1 MSESGGVSVRVSP
14 LPAGFVE
21 VLPGPGLLSALL
33 SVSRGDCNGVELE
46 ELVRARRRLICWLEE
61 GCLGDVVELAHTPPG
76 LVDDPAVRVGSVDPH
91 TPAVLE
97 PLLGWTAYHADWY
110 AALALTLT
118 ELPRTR
124 AALARGD
131 LEVGEVRVIAERLAD
146 LSTGADRRKVEDALF
161 PDVLGLRAGLLRMR
175 VEAEVIKVD
184 PDAAL
189 ARHRRRV
196 RDREVEIY
204 PAIDGAADLAVRGVP
219 ADQAAEAFGYVD
231 AIARTMKQSGDRRRL
246 GQLRADI
253 ATSLL
258 SGRSHIH
265 NPDPGDGDR
274 AAGESSEQARRGVV
288 KVPAPRAPQPAA
300 TPSMPTTS
308 GEPAGYG

>member
-1 MSESGGVSVRVSP
+1 M
-14 LPAGFVE
+14 
-21 VLPGPGLLSALL
+21 
-33 SVSRGDCNGVELE
+33 
-46 ELVRARRRLICWLEE
+46 
-61 GCLGDVVELAHTPPG
+61 
-76 LVDDPAVRVGSVDPH
+76 
-91 TPAVLE
+91 
-97 PLLGWTAYHADWY
+97 
-110 AALALTLT
+110 ALTLT

-131 LEVGEVRVIAERLAD
+131 LEIGEVRVIAERLAD

-196 RDREVEIY
+196 RDREVEMY

-219 ADQAAEAFGYVD
+219 ADQAAEAYGYVD
-231 AIARTMKQSGDRRRL
+231 VIARTMKQAGDPRRL

-265 NPDPGDGDR
+265 NPDPHDTRDTHNCDRHSPDAHSPDPHETGDTDDSGSCGDDACGGDTCGRDNGDGGR
-274 AAGESSEQARRGVV
+274 AAGDSSERARRGVV
-288 KVPAPRAPQPAA
+288 KVPAPRAPQPATPTIAAA
-300 TPSMPTTS
+300 TASAA
-308 GEPAGYG
+308 EPADDPPPPMQPQLPVKGVVCPGWGCGRGFS

>member
-1 MSESGGVSVRVSP
+1 M
-14 LPAGFVE
+14 
-21 VLPGPGLLSALL
+21 
-33 SVSRGDCNGVELE
+33 
-46 ELVRARRRLICWLEE
+46 EE

-76 LVDDPAVRVGSVDPH
+76 LIDDPAVRVGPVDPH

-110 AALALTLT
+110 ATLALTLT

-124 AALARGD
+124 TALARGD
-131 LEVGEVRVIAERLAD
+131 LEIGEVRVIAERLAD

-175 VEAEVIKVD
+175 VQAQVIKVD

-219 ADQAAEAFGYVD
+219 ADQAAEAYGYVD
-231 AIARTMKQSGDRRRL
+231 AIARTMKQEGDPRRL

-258 SGRSHIH
+258 SGRTHIH
-265 NPDPGDGDR
+265 NPDPHDTHNCDRHSPDPHSPDPHETGDTNESGGCGDDACGGDTCGRDNGDG
-274 AAGESSEQARRGVV
+274 GRGRWRF
-288 KVPAPRAPQPAA
+288 K
-300 TPSMPTTS
+300 
-308 GEPAGYG
+308 